1 MTHRN
6 VVALLALVSLA
17 ACLPESVQSVTLSPA
32 TPELAAAL
40 AAADARWEAAGV
52 DPDRIVIA
60 PVGSTEGSPVT
71 LNPELAPASITRVM
85 GKGRAFAG
93 VEFMMLS
100 SLDHDIATH
109 EMGHALGIYGI
120 DGGHATGPDC
130 ADDSEAR
137 PVMCAYVHHTVL
149 SDADLAL
156 ACEAGACVGYSPER

>member
-1 MTHRN
+1 MTRRN
-6 VVALLALVSLA
+6 VAALLALVSLA

-52 DPDRIVIA
+52 DPDRIIIA
-60 PVGSTEGSPVT
+60 PVGSAEGSPVT
-71 LNPELAPASITRVM
+71 LNPELAPASITRVL

-93 VEFMMLS
+93 VEWMQLS
-100 SLDHDIATH
+100 SLDHDISTH
-109 EMGHALGIYGI
+109 EIGHALGIYGI

-130 ADDSEAR
+130 AAESAAR
-137 PVMCAYVHHTVL
+137 PVMCSHVHHAVL